1 MPKQPDKP
9 GPRHLRVILR
19 NIAPLVHLNEPV
31 SHRSVLIELTPEQRA
46 QLSLQWVGSS
56 CGRDDFEEVSKAFF
70 EEDDN
75 A

>member
-1 MPKQPDKP
+1 MAKLPDKP

-46 QLSLQWVGSS
+46 QLSLQWVGSV
-56 CGRDDFEEVSKAFF
+56 GKRDDFEEVAMAFF